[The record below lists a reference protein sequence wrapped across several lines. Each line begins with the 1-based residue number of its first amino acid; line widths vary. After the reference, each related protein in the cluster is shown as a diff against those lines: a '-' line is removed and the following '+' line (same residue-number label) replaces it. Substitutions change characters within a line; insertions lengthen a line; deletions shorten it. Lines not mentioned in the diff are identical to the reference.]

1 MKKRKA
7 TGWLVGAACLALCAV
22 LYLVSAALFSG
33 DWVRL
38 GLSVVAAVAFAISAF
53 GFYLTWNK
61 ERHKAD

>member
-1 MKKRKA
+1 MKKAKA

-38 GLSVVAAVAFAISAF
+38 GLSAVAAIAFALSAL
-53 GFYLTWNK
+53 GFYLTWSK
-61 ERHKAD
+61 ERRRED